1 MSRKKNIFTA
11 NSLYENETDILTYY
25 MSRDCYQLILFTFAC
40 KLHICVLLILFFA
53 VSYHLFIQLRKTWER
68 KYINIYFALTKI
80 RIYPKSFFRRSTL
93 TFMPTSGKEKVNI
106 VAAGLVSIIY
116 CIQRSGLS
124 DRLPVQ
130 IKQVNINRLQ

>member
-1 MSRKKNIFTA
+1 
-11 NSLYENETDILTYY
+11 
-25 MSRDCYQLILFTFAC
+25 
-40 KLHICVLLILFFA
+40 
-53 VSYHLFIQLRKTWER
+53 
-68 KYINIYFALTKI
+68 
-80 RIYPKSFFRRSTL
+80 
-93 TFMPTSGKEKVNI
+93 MPTSGKEKVNN